1 MASASD
7 PKRRVAREQWD
18 DVVHAVVANRTWIA
32 TTDRHAEL
40 PAIMRSDVERYDR
53 LIELDDIFATAPAD
67 TRHIVTQ
74 LHDGQLSFDDTAEL
88 LQAAL
93 AQQDARR
100 NWIIE
105 HWPHIVE
112 YQELLAGGQASYVG
126 SVLAEPE
133 LEIEL

>member
-1 MASASD
+1 M
-7 PKRRVAREQWD
+7 PTAREQWD
-18 DVVHAVVANRTWIA
+18 DVVHAVVANRTWMA

-53 LIELDDIFATAPAD
+53 LIELDDILATAPAD
-67 TRHIVTQ
+67 SRHLVSQ
-74 LHDGQLSFDDTAEL
+74 LRDGQLSFDDTAEL

-93 AQQDARR
+93 VQQDARR
-100 NWIIE
+100 GWIIE

-112 YQELLAGGQASYVG
+112 YQELLAAESAGVSRSDV
-126 SVLAEPE
+126 VEPE

>member
-1 MASASD
+1 
-7 PKRRVAREQWD
+7 
-18 DVVHAVVANRTWIA
+18 VVHAVVANRTWMA

-53 LIELDDIFATAPAD
+53 LIELDDILATAPPD
-67 TRHIVTQ
+67 THHLVTQ
-74 LHDGQLSFDDTAEL
+74 LRDGQLSLDDTAEL

-93 AQQDARR
+93 TQQDTRR
-100 NWIIE
+100 TWIIE

-112 YQELLAGGQASYVG
+112 YQELLHTDRAGAIGPGLV
-126 SVLAEPE
+126 EPE